1 MISLQQIGVGIGL
14 AGLISAF
21 AMRLG
26 ALNRSG
32 SIAAF
37 MLGTIVFGLGGLP
50 WSMVLLGFFISSSAL
65 SRLLKKRK
73 IDLNEKFSKTSSR
86 DAAQVVANGG
96 VAGVFVLLS
105 LIFPDAVWVWMGF
118 AGALAAANADTWAT
132 ELGVLSQ
139 KTPRN
144 IVNGKFVPR
153 GTSGGITLA
162 GTLASLAGA
171 GFIALLAILFL
182 PAVFHNTSVSRSIL
196 FLMITFAGWVG
207 SLVDSWLGATWQ
219 AIFFCP
225 TCQSETERTP
235 LHSCGTPTSL
245 LRGKLWLNNDWVNF
259 FCTAAGAV
267 FALLTAFLL

>member
-14 AGLISAF
+14 AGLVSAF
-21 AMRLG
+21 ARRLG

-37 MLGTIVFGLGGLP
+37 LLGTIVFGLGGLP
-50 WSMVLLGFFISSSAL
+50 WSIVLLGFFVSSSGL
-65 SRLLKKRK
+65 SRLFKKQK
-73 IDLNEKFSKTSSR
+73 ISLNEKFSKTSRR
-86 DAAQVVANGG
+86 DATQVVANGG
-96 VAGVFVLLS
+96 VAGVFVLLH
-105 LIFPDAVWVWMGF
+105 LIFPDAVWTWLGF
-118 AGALAAANADTWAT
+118 AGALASANADTWAT

-171 GFIALLAILFL
+171 GFIALLTALFL
-182 PAVFHNTSVSRSIL
+182 PAIFHNHPVSSTVL
-196 FLMITFAGWVG
+196 FLIITFAGLAG

-225 TCQSETERTP
+225 TCQAETERFP

-259 FCTAAGAV
+259 LCTAAGAV
-267 FALLTAFLL
+267 FALFTAFLL

>member
-14 AGLISAF
+14 AGLVSAF
-21 AMRLG
+21 ARRLG

-37 MLGTIVFGLGGLP
+37 LLGTIVFGLGGLP
-50 WSMVLLGFFISSSAL
+50 WSIVLLGFFVSSSGL
-65 SRLLKKRK
+65 SRLFKKQK
-73 IDLNEKFSKTSSR
+73 ISLNEKFSKTSRR
-86 DAAQVVANGG
+86 DATQVGANGG
-96 VAGVFVLLS
+96 VAGVFVLLH
-105 LIFPDAVWVWMGF
+105 LIFPDAVWIWLGF

-153 GTSGGITLA
+153 GTSGGMTLA

-171 GFIALLAILFL
+171 GFIALLASFFL
-182 PAVFHNTSVSRSIL
+182 PAVFHNHPVSSAVL
-196 FLMITFAGWVG
+196 FLIITFAGLAG

-225 TCQSETERTP
+225 TCQSETERFP

-267 FALLTAFLL
+267 FALFTAFLL